1 MGVLE
6 ACYKAELLV
15 EEVIK
20 LLEDNKKEETL
31 GKLKVLLLLL
41 GKQNLSKNG

>member
-6 ACYKAELLV
+6 TCYKSEALV
-15 EEVIK
+15 EKAIK
-20 LLEDNKKEETL
+20 LLEDNKKEEAL
-31 GKLKVLLLLL
+31 ERLKVLLLLL